1 MMKKK
6 KPLNHF
12 FQKSWKVPP
21 KVMITDSK
29 VGYHELIKDELKI
42 EHQECLIHFKKS
54 LNRKIKKEINK
65 IKNKVK
71 GSILFKNPNITD
83 YTLDSQTEELME
95 DFLS

>member
-42 EHQECLIHFKKS
+42 E
-54 LNRKIKKEINK
+54 
-65 IKNKVK
+65 
-71 GSILFKNPNITD
+71 
-83 YTLDSQTEELME
+83 QTN
-95 DFLS
+95 F